1 MKKNQQNK
9 IIIGIIGIIIIALL
23 GKEYYKE
30 NKNAKTEI
38 NGTSVEDFMDF
49 SIIREQKVYSEKLSL
64 DIRLQQEYKKTTLE
78 KFAHYIKHDFAKKD
92 YERIFI
98 TYYLPG
104 MEVGSGAW
112 ATSHFKPDLS
122 IFMTSSY
129 FDNTKDDFD
138 KQNKSISSSIKN
150 YVNNSENKNFLGF
163 WRENENYI
171 VTIFKKFDNYYLNE
185 IQFKKNEIGKDYELI
200 VKTDSNKNFYIIK
213 ELLYPENNLGTK
225 YLSDYTDYYYIEPN
239 GNLSLYDKIGIIE
252 SYDKIE
258 ADLE

>member
-1 MKKNQQNK
+1 MKKYNKNK
-9 IIIGIIGIIIIALL
+9 IIIGIVAIVIIALIA
-23 GKEYYKE
+23 KEYYIKDKNVKE
-30 NKNAKTEI
+30 GIDNVNIENT
-38 NGTSVEDFMDF
+38 VDF
-49 SIIREQKVYSEKLSL
+49 SIIREQKIFNEKLSL
-64 DIRLQQEYKKTTLE
+64 DIRLYQEYKKTTLK
-78 KFAHYIKHDFAKKD
+78 KFAYYIKNEYAKKD
-92 YERIFI
+92 YKRIFI

-252 SYDKIE
+252 SYDKIDIN
-258 ADLE
+258 AK